1 METLHLKYI
10 VGALVYSGLGILIL
24 VLSFWLIEKLSPE
37 NLRSEILVRKNNALA
52 IIAAAFMISVAIII
66 ASAIH
71 G

>member
-1 METLHLKYI
+1 MEILHLKYI
-10 VGALVYSGLGILIL
+10 VGAVVYSTLGILIL
-24 VLSFWLIEKLSPE
+24 VIAFWLIEIISPE
-37 NLRSEILVRKNNALA
+37 NLRREILVNKNNALA